1 MSFLITYDKI
11 LDMVDVTKHDH
22 KKLIF
27 IPLGLVL
34 ISIIILGTMG
44 INLGVDL
51 RGGNLATVN
60 GVSYSPEIQ
69 DYLITNLGD
78 STIKV
83 RSIYS
88 PLNEGFIVETGPDVD
103 SSKLITLINARYPDA
118 AVSVQN
124 VGPSLGASFLE
135 QGIQAVLLAFLFMAI
150 IVFIA
155 FRMPIPSAAV
165 VFSAFS
171 DMLVALAFMSL
182 VGIELSRYTIAAILM
197 LIGYSV
203 DTDILL
209 TTRVLKE
216 KGDTINQKVRNA
228 MKTGLMM
235 TFTTLAALSSLYIF
249 STSEVIDDIA
259 IVLIFGLIADLMMT
273 WIFNTGVLKWYVMRR
288 AKAGDTDE

>member
-1 MSFLITYDKI
+1 MITYDKI
-11 LDMVDVTKHDH
+11 LDKLDVTKHDH

-34 ISIIILGTMG
+34 ISVIILGTMG
-44 INLGVDL
+44 VNLGVDL
-51 RGGNLATVN
+51 KGGNLATVN
-60 GVSYSPEIQ
+60 GVSYSPEMQ
-69 DYLITNLGD
+69 EYLIINLGD
-78 STIKV
+78 PTIKV

-103 SSKLITLINARYPDA
+103 SSKLITLINDKYPGA

-124 VGPSLGASFLE
+124 IGPSLGESFLE
-135 QGIQAVLLAFLFMAI
+135 QGIQAVLLAFLLMAI
-150 IVFIA
+150 VVFIA

-235 TFTTLAALSSLYIF
+235 TFTTLAALTSLYIF

-273 WIFNTGVLKWYVMRR
+273 WIFNTGVLKWYALRR
-288 AKAGDTDE
+288 AGAGETDE

>member
-1 MSFLITYDKI
+1 LITYDKI
-11 LDMVDVTKHDH
+11 LDMIDVTKHDH

-34 ISIIILGTMG
+34 ISVIILGTMG

-60 GVSYSPEIQ
+60 GVSYSPEMQ

-103 SSKLITLINARYPDA
+103 SSKLISLINARYPDA

-288 AKAGDTDE
+288 VKAGDTDE